1 MLKIPLKNIR
11 AQIQMSERCLRKI
24 IALAEHH
31 PEGPIPK
38 KSKNA
43 GRPTNISLGAIT
55 ETLPGI

>member
-1 MLKIPLKNIR
+1 MSKIPLKNIR
-11 AQIQMSERCLRKI
+11 AQIKMCERCLRKI
-24 IALAEHH
+24 IAYGEHH
-31 PEGPIPK
+31 PDGPFPK